1 MPNENFNHKK
11 KFGQNF
17 LFNEDIPKKIVSNS
31 NLTADHTVIE
41 IGPGKG
47 ILTKQIASVAKQVFA
62 FEIDTDLCDI
72 LNDVCNEFS
81 NIKVFYND
89 IMKVDLSAFVQEYCP
104 NEKIAV
110 IANLPYYITTPIIMM
125 LLEAPIKIDF
135 ITIMVQKEVASRITA
150 LPNTSDYGALTASIN
165 FYSKPKKLFN
175 VPAGCFI
182 PKPKVD
188 SAVVKLDLY
197 NEPPVN
203 TLDDKLFFDV
213 IKAAFQQRRKTLL
226 NSLYSYFNGKYSKEI
241 IKEIISN
248 AQLKETVR
256 GEELSIDQFCIIA
269 NLLFRHNNK

>member
-203 TLDDKLFFDV
+203 TLDDKLFLDV

>member
-1 MPNENFNHKK
+1 
-11 KFGQNF
+11 
-17 LFNEDIPKKIVSNS
+17 
-31 NLTADHTVIE
+31 
-41 IGPGKG
+41 
-47 ILTKQIASVAKQVFA
+47 
-62 FEIDTDLCDI
+62 
-72 LNDVCNEFS
+72 
-81 NIKVFYND
+81 
-89 IMKVDLSAFVQEYCP
+89 
-104 NEKIAV
+104 
-110 IANLPYYITTPIIMM
+110 MM

-248 AQLKETVR
+248 AQLKETIR

>member
-1 MPNENFNHKK
+1 
-11 KFGQNF
+11 
-17 LFNEDIPKKIVSNS
+17 
-31 NLTADHTVIE
+31 
-41 IGPGKG
+41 
-47 ILTKQIASVAKQVFA
+47 
-62 FEIDTDLCDI
+62 
-72 LNDVCNEFS
+72 
-81 NIKVFYND
+81 
-89 IMKVDLSAFVQEYCP
+89 MKVDLSAFIQEYCP

-226 NSLYSYFNGKYSKEI
+226 NSLYSYFNGK
-241 IKEIISN
+241 
-248 AQLKETVR
+248 ADR
-256 GEELSIDQFCIIA
+256 
-269 NLLFRHNNK
+269 